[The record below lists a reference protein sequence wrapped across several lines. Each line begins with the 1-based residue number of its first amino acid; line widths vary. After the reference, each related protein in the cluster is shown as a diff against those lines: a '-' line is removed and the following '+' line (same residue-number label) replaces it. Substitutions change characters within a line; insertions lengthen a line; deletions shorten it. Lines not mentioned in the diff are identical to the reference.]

1 MYCLLI
7 SLFLKSVEVCLFDVY
22 FSSYIYIF
30 TISCY
35 LLRIYIYK
43 YVSPL
48 YVMSHISTC
57 FVSVFTWVSPASPV
71 VLPVDRWGAVI
82 VQLLFWS
89 IDLCHLEISGSRKI
103 NGLNLREPKGLKNLI
118 YTNWFVVLLCDCFMI
133 LLELWPLRSQRWY
146 CKPIFINLSKNL

>member
-7 SLFLKSVEVCLFDVY
+7 SLFWNQLSFVY
-22 FSSYIYIF
+22 LTYILVRIF
-30 TISCY
+30 TFLLYHVICWEFTSTNMCLHYMLCY
-35 LLRIYIYK
+35 TSLPVLL
-43 YVSPL
+43 VSLPG
-48 YVMSHISTC
+48 V
-57 FVSVFTWVSPASPV
+57 SPV

-103 NGLNLREPKGLKNLI
+103 KGLNLREPKGLKNLI